1 MEIIR
6 LPKELPVEPKC
17 VLVPTMGALHEGHL
31 SLIRCASE
39 MGPVVTSIF
48 VNPTQFNDPADYEAY
63 RRSEDADAKLAE
75 EAGCDFLFIPSVEAM
90 YPYGTQATVT
100 VHVPEITEK
109 WEGSHRPGHFDG
121 VTTVV
126 AKLFNMVRPKA
137 TVFGSKDWQQCMVV
151 RRMIADL
158 GYPIEMVI
166 GDTVREPDGLAM
178 SSRNERLSIEGRTR
192 AIFLFQTLT
201 NTAEAFREGKP
212 MQNAVTE
219 LLDHGFQSV
228 DYIATVDAHSLDP
241 VQKYTG
247 NERVI
252 AAATIDGVRLIDNVP
267 V

>member
-1 MEIIR
+1 
-6 LPKELPVEPKC
+6 
-17 VLVPTMGALHEGHL
+17 
-31 SLIRCASE
+31 
-39 MGPVVTSIF
+39 
-48 VNPTQFNDPADYEAY
+48 
-63 RRSEDADAKLAE
+63 
-75 EAGCDFLFIPSVEAM
+75 
-90 YPYGTQATVT
+90 
-100 VHVPEITEK
+100 
-109 WEGSHRPGHFDG
+109 
-121 VTTVV
+121 
-126 AKLFNMVRPKA
+126 
-137 TVFGSKDWQQCMVV
+137 
-151 RRMIADL
+151 
-158 GYPIEMVI
+158 
-166 GDTVREPDGLAM
+166 VREPDGLAM